1 MRFLDDGKYSS
12 QSLRKE
18 TSFCPKKDFDTQETD
33 TDLLNHGQI
42 YPAGNTFSKL
52 TMKNT
57 LLKVAVITSE

>member
-1 MRFLDDGKYSS
+1 MIANIHL
-12 QSLRKE
+12 SLVPKE
-18 TSFCPKKDFDTQETD
+18 RNKFFSKKDFDTQKTD

-52 TMKNT
+52 TKKNT